1 MAVAAQPH
9 QDLVERLRGAD
20 PETIRTAL
28 RGMSEDDRLA
38 VAAAIFRQMT
48 PSDRHQI
55 AEATMRLSETWK
67 PTTDEELWAAFR
79 DLCRMRIPRVGV
91 CQGHCAP
98 FDFAADVYFERGNP
112 DKLAIGNRGSGKTQI
127 MGAVHALNARTK
139 PKHEGTTVGAVL
151 AQSERCKKYFQ
162 AIAKPWK
169 GLYTKMQAR
178 LSEFK
183 NGAVVE
189 IVVGSITGVNSP
201 HPNLAHFDEVELFRP
216 GVFEEAL
223 NMAQSSN
230 GYRAMNVLTSS
241 WKKASGF
248 VSKLLEEIS
257 QAAAAGREA
266 PYQVYRWCVFETTER
281 CLDECNRCPFRNTVK
296 GEWPD
301 GTPRTFEQVC
311 KQGSPQEGVG
321 KLKFSDG
328 FVAVEDAVA
337 RFRKLSRRMWES
349 QQESKKPTLE
359 GLIYDNWD
367 DDLYTVWEWTPDL
380 VLGEIDVSVD
390 FGGTDPF
397 AIGFWQTLAEDTEW
411 DGRVLPKG
419 AAVMFDLLYPDDIG
433 NVTAGRMLNE
443 RIAEWDVI
451 VPGFADHI
459 GKVYRDVAAA
469 SAARDWRKLSS
480 FGTGPEMADIHTVAR
495 GGVKIEERIALVYE
509 LIGDGFVYIDAA
521 RCQDALDELGAY
533 ERNDVTGKPI
543 GGFDHALDML
553 GYFFWNRHV
562 ERRIA
567 RRQNTQTAAW
577 QRRQGLRAPAANR
590 PWQRETPQEI
600 MSPRAPRR
608 GQTSA
613 IAIPRNRERLEM

>member
-1 MAVAAQPH
+1 MAVASPH
-9 QDLVERLRGAD
+9 AELVERLRGAS
-20 PETIRTAL
+20 PEVIRAAL
-28 RGMSEDDRLA
+28 RGMGQDDQLHI
-38 VAAAIFRQMT
+38 AAALFRQLDPM
-48 PSDRHQI
+48 SRHQLS
-55 AEATMRLSETWK
+55 EATMRLAETWR
-67 PTTDEELWAAFR
+67 PTTDEELWDAYK
-79 DLCRMRIPRVGV
+79 DLCGMRIPRVGV

-98 FDFAADVYFERGNP
+98 FEFARDVYFELGLP

-127 MGAVHALNARTK
+127 MGATHALNARTK

-162 AIAKPWK
+162 AIAKPWR

-178 LSEFK
+178 LAEFR

-216 GVFEEAL
+216 GVFEEGL

-241 WKKASGF
+241 WKKSSGF
-248 VSKLLEEIS
+248 VSQLLDEVAK
-257 QAAAAGREA
+257 AAAAGRDA

-281 CLDECNRCPFRNTVK
+281 CPDECARCPYRNVVK

-301 GTPRTFEQVC
+301 GSPRSFEQVC
-311 KQGSPQEGVG
+311 KQGSPEPGVG
-321 KLKFSDG
+321 KLKFADG
-328 FVAVEDAVA
+328 FVAIEDAVA

-349 QQESKKPTLE
+349 QQESKKPTME

-367 DDLYTVWEWTPDL
+367 EDLYTVWEWTPDPL
-380 VLGEIDVSVD
+380 LGEIDVSVD
-390 FGGTDPF
+390 YGGTDPF
-397 AIGFWQTLAEDTEW
+397 AIEFWQTLAEDTEW

-433 NVTAGRMLNE
+433 NVTAAVMLNE
-443 RIAEWDVI
+443 RIAEWDEI
-451 VPGFADHI
+451 VPGFADHL

-480 FGTGPEMADIHTVAR
+480 YGTGPGYRDIHTVAR
-495 GGVKIEERIALVYE
+495 GGVKIKDRIALVYE
-509 LIGDGFVYIDAA
+509 LIGEGFVYIDAA
-521 RCQDALDELGAY
+521 RCQPALDEIGGY
-533 ERNDVTGKPI
+533 EWNPVTGKPV
-543 GGFDHALDML
+543 GGDDHALDSL

-562 ERRIA
+562 ERRVA
-567 RRQNTQTAAW
+567 RRQNTDTALW

-590 PWQRETPQEI
+590 AWQRESPVEI
-600 MSPRAPRR
+600 MAPRALRR
-608 GQTSA
+608 GGTA
-613 IAIPRNRERLEM
+613 VAIPRNRERLEM